1 MSPGNVRVIAAVVL
15 VVVSCAVTPVAAQAP
30 AERPPVFEPPRLPDG
45 HPDLQGLWVKKDSS
59 GFDPLRVG
67 TLDGG
72 AVGRGGGG
80 RGRAGGP
87 PGGNGNPEFLRPGV
101 PILPYTNAA
110 AAEKKNRFENHL
122 YDDPE
127 AHCHVPGIPRGTEQP
142 PYPFMIIQDE
152 KYVTILYEYV
162 HDVRIIPTD
171 GSAHPKNYKAW
182 DGDSRGH
189 WEGDTFVVD
198 VSNFNGKT
206 WLDMEG
212 NFVDENE
219 HVVERYTLVDR
230 DTIAYEATVTDPTV
244 FTKPWTMKLTLKR
257 LPETEQLLE
266 YGCIEGER
274 DLQHYTTQ
282 VGGKA
287 K

>member
-1 MSPGNVRVIAAVVL
+1 MRERRIVVSVCVLAAVAW
-15 VVVSCAVTPVAAQAP
+15 AVAPVAAQAP
-30 AERPPVFEPPRLPDG
+30 AEKLPAFQPPRLPDG
-45 HPDLQGLWVKKDSS
+45 HPDLQGLWIKKDSS

-72 AVGRGGGG
+72 ALGRGGGG
-80 RGRAGGP
+80 PARGAG
-87 PGGNGNPEFLRPGV
+87 PGGRSSDFLRPGV
-101 PILPYTNAA
+101 PTLPYTPAA
-110 AAEKKNRFENHL
+110 EAEKKNRFDHHL

-127 AHCHVPGIPRGTEQP
+127 AHCHVPGVPRGTEQP
-142 PYPFMIIQDE
+142 PYPFLIIQDE

-171 GSAHPKNYKAW
+171 GSPHPTNYKGW
-182 DGDSRGH
+182 DGDSRGR
-189 WEGDTFVVD
+189 WDGDTFVVD
-198 VSNFNGKT
+198 VANFNGKT

-219 HVVERYTLVDR
+219 HVVERYTLVDS

-244 FTKPWTMKLTLKR
+244 FTRPWTMRLSLRR
-257 LPETEQLLE
+257 LPKTEQILE

-274 DLQHYTTQ
+274 DLQHYTAQ